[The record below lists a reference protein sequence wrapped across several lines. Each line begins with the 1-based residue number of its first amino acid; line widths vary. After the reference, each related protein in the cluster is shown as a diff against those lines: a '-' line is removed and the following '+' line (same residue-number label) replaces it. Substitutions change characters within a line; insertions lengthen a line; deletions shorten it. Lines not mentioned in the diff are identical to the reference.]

1 MDVLLD
7 RKHILDYWAVLR
19 RRRWVVFLSVATVT
33 LVTLVGSFLV
43 VPLYRAGVTL
53 QIERETPDILT
64 FRELASVDYSWSA
77 YGDFYQ
83 TQYRILASDAVARR
97 VVERLDLTSHPQFAP
112 GASSPGLLAR
122 LRALVPGAG
131 SPVQTDPVEI
141 AAQSV
146 LAGLEIDPV
155 RNSHLV
161 EVAWVSPDPDLSAK
175 IANGVADAY
184 IQFNLENTYKTSD
197 QATEFLVN
205 QIGTLKKEIDANELL
220 LQDYGEAKGIVS
232 IDDSS
237 NITLRALSDV
247 AQKRT
252 EARALLA
259 QREAAYRAVASSPPD
274 ALPEVL
280 HSDLIARLKQEYAG
294 YEAEYS
300 EKSRTFKDDWPEM
313 QTLRSKLD
321 QARERMAL
329 EAETIA
335 RQVVLSAEAEYRR
348 ALAEVRNLDALVTQQ
363 ETAAQRLKRDA
374 VEFTNLQSE
383 VQKKRE
389 TLNALMARQSQM
401 ALSTRLKDLDAT
413 SSNIRVVDPARP
425 PAGPFRP
432 DKRLNLLLGLLAGL
446 GVGVG
451 MAFFLDYLD
460 NTIASPGDVERIA
473 KLPTLAV
480 VPRHGA
486 APARSGRRQIREVA
500 VAAESIDLVS
510 HLDRRAAASEA
521 YRELRTALLLS
532 SAGRPPGKIMVTSAL
547 PEEGKSA
554 TAVNLAIVLAQM
566 GKRVL
571 LVDADLRRPRLHRVF
586 RCDNAR
592 GLSTYLSGLEA
603 SPRSLVVST
612 PVDGLD
618 VLPSGPVP
626 PNPSEL
632 LNSPLFTDTASPFLD
647 ERYDHVLFDS
657 PPVLSVADPVILA
670 SCVDASLLVVRA
682 GRTPRE
688 SLRLAVSKLTHGGIR
703 LVGVIV
709 NDLDPEQTRYDQY
722 RYYGHEAGD
731 GQPGRDD
738 PSRSRASG
746 GGHGA

>member
-1 MDVLLD
+1 METIVA
-7 RKHILDYWAVLR
+7 RKHLLDYWAVLR
-19 RRRWVVFLSVATVT
+19 RRRWVVFLAVATVT

-43 VPLYRAGVTL
+43 TPLYRAGATL
-53 QIERETPDILT
+53 QIERENPDILT

-97 VVERLDLTSHPQFAP
+97 VVERFDLTSHPQFAV
-112 GASSPGLLAR
+112 GTSSPGLYAR
-122 LRALVPGAG
+122 LRSLVPGSGATVE
-131 SPVQTDPVEI
+131 SDPVQV
-141 AAQSV
+141 AAQT
-146 LAGLEIDPV
+146 LLGGLEIRPV

-161 EVAWVSPDPDLSAK
+161 EVAWVSPDPELSAK
-175 IANGVADAY
+175 IANGVVDAY

-205 QIGTLKKEIDANELL
+205 QIGTLKKEIAANELL

-259 QREAAYRAVASSPPD
+259 QREAAYKAVASSPPD

-280 HSDLIARLKQEYAG
+280 HSELIARLKQEYAG
-294 YEAEYS
+294 YEALYS

-321 QARERMAL
+321 QARQRMDL
-329 EAETIA
+329 EVNSIA

-348 ALAEVRNLDALVTQQ
+348 ALAEVRNLDALVSQQ

-374 VEFTNLQSE
+374 VEFANLQSE

-389 TLNALMARQSQM
+389 TLNALLGRQNQM

-413 SSNIRVVDPARP
+413 SSNIRVVDPARR
-425 PAGPFRP
+425 PAAPFRP
-432 DKRLNLLLGLLAGL
+432 NKRLNLLLGLIAGL
-446 GVGVG
+446 GIGVG

-460 NTIASPGDVERIA
+460 NTIAAPGDVERVA

-486 APARSGRRQIREVA
+486 TAARPGRRQIREVA
-500 VAAESIDLVS
+500 AAAESVDLVS
-510 HLDRRAAASEA
+510 HHDRRAAASEA

-532 SAGRPPGKIMVTSAL
+532 SAGRPPRRIMVTSAL

-554 TAVNLAIVLAQM
+554 TAINLAVVLAQM

-586 RCDNAR
+586 RVENGR
-592 GLSTYLSGLEA
+592 GLSTYLSGLEDA
-603 SPRSLVVST
+603 PRSLVAAT
-612 PVDGLD
+612 PVEGLD

-632 LNSPLFTDTASPFLD
+632 LNSQLFSDLSARFL
-647 ERYDHVLFDS
+647 EGRYDHVVFDS

-670 SCVDASLLVVRA
+670 SCVEATLLVVRA

-688 SLRLAVSKLTHGGIR
+688 SLRHAVAKLAQGGIR

-709 NDLDPEQTRYDQY
+709 NDLDPGHGRYDAY
-722 RYYGHEAGD
+722 RYYGHEAGA
-731 GQPGRDD
+731 GEPRRDD
-738 PSRSRASG
+738 PTRSRMSG
-746 GGHGA
+746 GGHSA